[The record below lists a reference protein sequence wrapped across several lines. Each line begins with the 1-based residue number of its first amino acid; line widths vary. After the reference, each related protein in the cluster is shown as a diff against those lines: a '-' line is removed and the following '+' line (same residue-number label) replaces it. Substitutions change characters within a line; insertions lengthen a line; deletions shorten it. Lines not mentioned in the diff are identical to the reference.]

1 MKQLRRPPKYCQGM
15 IDRHG
20 KPRWY
25 FRRPGY
31 PRRALPGLPWSPQF
45 MAEYAAAMEGDK
57 VEVGKRQT
65 LPGSVAALVAS
76 YYRSADYSGLAD
88 TTKRAVRN
96 ILENFRADHGDKR
109 VAHMEKRHVLKIMAD
124 KAETPDAANRLLR
137 LIRALMGHAIDLGW
151 RRDDPTVGIKK
162 LRHRSEGFTT
172 WEEDHINLFL
182 AHYPAG
188 SRAHLAF
195 SLLLYTGQR
204 RGDVVRMGRQHVRA
218 GVLSIVQHK
227 TGQEVSIPLHPNL
240 KAALDALPRDN
251 LTFIMSERG
260 KPMTPEGFTNWFRKL
275 VEGVVDDQGN
285 RLLPDGL
292 SPHGLRKATC
302 RRLAEAGCSA
312 HEIMA
317 ISGHQ
322 TLAEVTRYT
331 VAANRVHL
339 AERAVAAMERKEAR
353 T

>member
-1 MKQLRRPPKYCQGM
+1 M

-25 FRRPGY
+25 FRRSGF

-45 MAEYAAAMEGDK
+45 MAAYAAAMESDK
-57 VEVGKRQT
+57 ADIGAKKIV
-65 LPGSVAALVAS
+65 PGSIAALIAS
-76 YYRSADYSGLAD
+76 YYRSAEFTGMAD
-88 TTKRAVRN
+88 STKRAVRN
-96 ILENFRADHGDKR
+96 ILERFRAEHGDKR
-109 VAHMEKRHVLKIMAD
+109 VAHLEKRHVMKIMAD
-124 KAETPDAANRLLR
+124 KAATPDAANRLLR
-137 LIRALMGHAIDLGW
+137 LIRTLMAHAIDLGW
-151 RRDDPTVGIKK
+151 RRDDPTASVKK
-162 LRHRSEGFTT
+162 LRHRTEGFAT
-172 WEEDHINLFL
+172 WEEDHIDAFL
-182 AHYPAG
+182 AHYELG

-218 GVLSIVQHK
+218 GVLTLVQQK
-227 TGQEVSIPLHPNL
+227 TGQEVSIPMHPNL
-240 KAALDALPRDN
+240 RSVLDALPRDN

-275 VEGVVDDQGN
+275 VEGVIDEDGK

-331 VAANRVHL
+331 VAANRVQL
-339 AERAVAAMERKEAR
+339 AERAVAALERKEAG

>member
-15 IDRHG
+15 MDRHG

-31 PRRALPGLPWSPQF
+31 PRRALPGLPWSPVF
-45 MAEYAAAMEGDK
+45 MAEYAAAIEGDK

-65 LPGSVAALVAS
+65 VPGSIAALVAS
-76 YYRSADYSGLAD
+76 YFRSADYSGLAD
-88 TTKRAVRN
+88 ATKRAVRN

-109 VAHMEKRHVLKIMAD
+109 VVHLEKRHMLNIMAD
-124 KAETPDAANRLLR
+124 KAKTPDAANRLLCLVR
-137 LIRALMGHAIDLGW
+137 TLMAHAIDLGW
-151 RRDDPTVGIKK
+151 RRDDPTVGVKK
-162 LRHRSEGFTT
+162 LRHRTEGFTT
-172 WEEDHINLFL
+172 WEEEHLEAFL
-182 AHYPAG
+182 ARYEPG
-188 SRAHLAF
+188 SRAHLVF

-204 RGDVVRMGRQHVRA
+204 RGDVVRMGRQHLRA
-218 GVLSIVQHK
+218 GVMSIVQQK
-227 TGQEVSIPLHPNL
+227 TGQHVSIPIHANL
-240 KAALDALPRDN
+240 KDALDALPRDN

-275 VEGVVDDQGN
+275 VEGVADDQGKW
-285 RLLPDGL
+285 LLPDGL

-322 TLAEVTRYT
+322 TLTEVTRYT

-339 AERAVAAMERKEAR
+339 AERAVAAMERREAR

>member
-1 MKQLRRPPKYCQGM
+1 
-15 IDRHG
+15 
-20 KPRWY
+20 
-25 FRRPGY
+25 
-31 PRRALPGLPWSPQF
+31 
-45 MAEYAAAMEGDK
+45 MAEYAAAMEGDRE
-57 VEVGKRQT
+57 EVGKRQT
-65 LPGSVAALVAS
+65 VPRSIAALVAS
-76 YYRSADYSGLAD
+76 YYRSADYTGLAD
-88 TTKRAVRN
+88 STKRAVRN
-96 ILENFRADHGDKR
+96 ILERFRAEHGDKR
-109 VAHMEKRHVLKIMAD
+109 VAHLEKRHVQKIMAE
-124 KAETPDAANRLLR
+124 KADTPDAANRLLR
-137 LIRALMGHAIDLGW
+137 LMRTLMAHAIDLGW
-151 RRDDPTVGIKK
+151 RRDDPTAGVRK

-172 WEEDHINLFL
+172 WEEEHIDAFL
-182 AHYPAG
+182 AHHAPG
-188 SRAHLAF
+188 TRAHLAF
-195 SLLLYTGQR
+195 ALLLYTGQR

-218 GVLSIVQHK
+218 GVLTITQQK

-240 KAALDALPRDN
+240 RAVLDALPRDN

-275 VEGVVDDQGN
+275 VESVVDDDGK

-292 SPHGLRKATC
+292 SPHGLRKAAC

-339 AERAVAAMERKEAR
+339 AKRAFEALERKEKR